1 MKIENAV
8 VAVTGGLSGLGKAC
22 AEYLL
27 SLGAKVA
34 IFDLGADTSALS
46 GEYRANGNV
55 TFCDVDVT
63 NEEMILQAIDQAS
76 KELGDIRACIN
87 CAGIA
92 PGGKTV
98 GRNGAL
104 PLEKFSNVLNVNL
117 IGTFNVTR
125 LIAQSMSELVVTD
138 DDGHR
143 GVIVNTASVAAFDGQ
158 IGQAAYAASKGG
170 VASMTLPIARDLGP
184 LGIRVNTIAPGV
196 FGTPMMLGMPEE
208 VRKPLE
214 HSVQFPKRLGY
225 PIEFAKMAAH
235 IIDNDYLNGEVIRLD
250 GGIRMA
256 PK

>member
-1 MKIENAV
+1 MKIENTV
-8 VAVTGGLSGLGKAC
+8 VVVTGGLSGLGNAC
-22 AEYLL
+22 VEYLL
-27 SLGAKVA
+27 NLRAKVA
-34 IFDLGADTSALS
+34 IFDLNAETSKMSVEHAATDDLI
-46 GEYRANGNV
+46 
-55 TFCDVDVT
+55 FCDVDVT
-63 NEEMILQAIDQAS
+63 NAEMIRLAISRVTA
-76 KELGDIRACIN
+76 ELGDIRACIN

-104 PLEKFSNVLNVNL
+104 AIEKFINVLNINL

-125 LIAQSMSELVVTD
+125 LIAESMSRLSPID

-184 LGIRVNTIAPGV
+184 IGIRVNTIAPGV
-196 FGTPMMLGMPEE
+196 FGTPMMLGMHED

-214 HSVQFPKRLGY
+214 KAVQFPKRLGY
-225 PIEFAKMAAH
+225 PVEFAKMAAH
-235 IIDNDYLNGEVIRLD
+235 VIDNNYLNGEVIRLD